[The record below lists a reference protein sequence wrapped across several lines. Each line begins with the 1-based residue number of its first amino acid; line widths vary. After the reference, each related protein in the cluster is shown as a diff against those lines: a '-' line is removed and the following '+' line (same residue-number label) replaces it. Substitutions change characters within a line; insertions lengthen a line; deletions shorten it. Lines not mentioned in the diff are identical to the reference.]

1 MIPEASDE
9 ITYVTTLERVVNI
22 MNRKVRVMTAVYKN
36 IHLPASEARWVR
48 GFFADLDQSDS
59 NLHNHKENGDQIY
72 QYPVVQYKVLN
83 NSPFIVALEDGIRS
97 IHPHLMEQTELRLGE
112 NTYTD
117 LALDI
122 KLQELPLGDSRIVR
136 QYAFITPWLALNQEN
151 YEKYTRSSDEE
162 KEQMLSQILVGNI
175 LSMCKRFGVTIE
187 NHLTATHQLQETQ
200 VLYKGRKMNGFTGTF
215 QMNCC
220 IPDLCGIGK
229 GTARGFGTVKIQ
241 KERKGQEDGE

>member
-1 MIPEASDE
+1 
-9 ITYVTTLERVVNI
+9 
-22 MNRKVRVMTAVYKN
+22 MNRKIRVMTAVYKN

-72 QYPVVQYKVLN
+72 QYPIVQYKVLH
-83 NSPFIVALEDGIRS
+83 NSPVIVALEDGIRS
-97 IHPHLMEQTELRLGE
+97 IHPHLMEQTELRFGE
-112 NTYTD
+112 KAYTD

-122 KLQELPLGDSRIVR
+122 KLQELPLGDSRIIR
-136 QYAFITPWLALNQEN
+136 TYTFLTPWLALNQEN
-151 YEKYTRSSDEE
+151 YEKYSRASDEE
-162 KEQMLSQILVGNI
+162 KEQMLAQILIGNV

-187 NHLTATHQLQETQ
+187 NRLTAAHQLKETQ
-200 VLYKGRKMNGFTGTF
+200 VMYKGRKMSGFTGTF
-215 QMNCC
+215 HMNCC

-241 KERKGQEDGE
+241 RERKEQEDGE

>member
-1 MIPEASDE
+1 MRWIILAEMVE
-9 ITYVTTLERVVNI
+9 G
-22 MNRKVRVMTAVYKN
+22 MNKKIRVMTAVYKN

-72 QYPVVQYKVLN
+72 QYPIVQYKVLH
-83 NSPFIVALEDGIRS
+83 NSPVIVALEDGIRS
-97 IHPHLMEQTELRLGE
+97 IHPHLMEQTELRFGE
-112 NTYTD
+112 KVYSD

-151 YEKYTRSSDEE
+151 YEKYFRASDEQ
-162 KEQMLSQILVGNI
+162 KEQMLSQILIGNV
-175 LSMCKRFGVTIE
+175 LAMSKRFGVTIE
-187 NHLTATHQLQETQ
+187 NRLTAAHQLKETP
-200 VLYKGRKMNGFTGTF
+200 VMYKGKKMSGFTGTF
-215 QMNCC
+215 QMNSC

-241 KERKGQEDGE
+241 RERKEREDGE